1 MKSGLLQY
9 KYRFNRHVL
18 MLHIHKKRKMP
29 IFSHNSTK
37 ANVWD
42 VIEIEWSHK
51 VGLWNIAPAVWLI
64 LGLFTTCTWE
74 VCIIIKRKCIARS
87 SIFRFRPFKTNKEDW
102 KISKEITRIL
112 FLISNNLTPVYKL
125 MSPSSHEFIHIIWL

>member
-87 SIFRFRPFKTNKEDW
+87 SIFQSRPFKTSKADW
-102 KISKEITRIL
+102 KYRLKLKETIFF
-112 FLISNNLTPVYKL
+112 FLISYNLTIRSV
-125 MSPSSHEFIHIIWL
+125 IWNMIFDIDIS